1 MKSGN
6 YRFFVSLAVAAACVS
21 FSFSENLDAAL
32 EAQKKKAQARVYSER
47 AILTD
52 HKLTVP
58 RTPTE
63 QERDLDKKLEE
74 MEAKLDSLAPTSA
87 QPMPSR
93 PTAAKVRPEEKQNW
107 LTPAVLDNDKSDA
120 QTNETDNAWLIRE
133 LERQKEQKELED
145 AKKEN
150 EQIEKLLR
158 DKTQEQQK
166 ISPEL
171 NQLKQ
176 YQLAPPK
183 LFGSRDNNK
192 DPDAPAYM
200 TPRSGTPNPLGAV
213 GLAPKKDDPVTPSP
227 FSPAARI
234 SSTVDTDPLRSI
246 KSPAINP
253 NLGLPMRQTR
263 STISPLREDAKPI
276 PLTPLE
282 MIRNSSPINRQDPF
296 ADDHMPRIKS
306 SIWE

>member
-6 YRFFVSLAVAAACVS
+6 YKFFVSLAVAAASVS

-47 AILTD
+47 AILTE
-52 HKLTVP
+52 HNLTVP

-74 MEAKLDSLAPTSA
+74 IEAKLDSRTPAPA

-93 PTAAKVRPEEKQNW
+93 PSAAKVRPDEKQNW
-107 LTPAVLDNDKSDA
+107 LTPAVLDNDKSDS

-133 LERQKEQKELED
+133 LERQKEQKELEA

-183 LFGSRDNNK
+183 LFGSKDNIK

-200 TPRSGTPNPLGAV
+200 TPRSGTPNPLEAV
-213 GLAPKKDDPVTPSP
+213 GLSPKKEYQAAPSP

-234 SSTVDTDPLRSI
+234 SPAADTDPLRSI

-253 NLGLPMRQTR
+253 NLGLPTRQAR
-263 STISPLREDAKPI
+263 STVSPLREDTKPI

-282 MIRNSSPINRQDPF
+282 MIRNSSPINRPDPF
-296 ADDHMPRIKS
+296 TDDHMPRIKS

>member
-6 YRFFVSLAVAAACVS
+6 YKFFVSLAVAAASVS

-63 QERDLDKKLEE
+63 QERDLDRKLEE
-74 MEAKLDSLAPTSA
+74 MEAKLDSRAPVLA
-87 QPMPSR
+87 QPLPLR
-93 PTAAKVRPEEKQNW
+93 PTTATIRPEEKQNW
-107 LTPAVLDNDKSDA
+107 LTPAVLDNDKSDS
-120 QTNETDNAWLIRE
+120 QTNETDNAWLVRE
-133 LERQKEQKELED
+133 LERQKELKDMEA

-150 EQIEKLLR
+150 AQIEKLLR
-158 DKTQEQQK
+158 GKTQELQK

-192 DPDAPAYM
+192 DPEAPSYM
-200 TPRSGTPNPLGAV
+200 TPRSGTPNPLDAV
-213 GLAPKKDDPVTPSP
+213 GLAPKKEYPAAPSP
-227 FSPAARI
+227 FSPAARL
-234 SSTVDTDPLRSI
+234 SPTVDTDPLRSI

-263 STISPLREDAKPI
+263 STLSPLREDIKPT
-276 PLTPLE
+276 PPTPLE
-282 MIRNSSPINRQDPF
+282 MIRISSPINRQDPF
-296 ADDHMPRIKS
+296 TDDPMPRIKS